1 MQEYTYIKRQR
12 ICLRKAVGYRTSVHL
27 LSKTIGIESRVGI
40 SFRSVLT
47 WKLI

>member
-1 MQEYTYIKRQR
+1 MQGYTYIKRQR
-12 ICLRKAVGYRTSVHL
+12 IFLHKAVGCRTSDHL
-27 LSKTIGIESRVGI
+27 LSKTIGIESRVGV